1 MEAEPADQFFT
12 NLLIYNLIQ
21 EKQLDN
27 IKMQELEAKHG
38 QHSRY

>member
-21 EKQLDN
+21 EKQSDAV
-27 IKMQELEAKHG
+27 KMQEQMIKNG
-38 QHSRY
+38 QSS